1 MCQNRKF
8 HSIPSNYTQ
17 NLDIPETFDL
27 WYVYGYGMEKFTDSA
42 IRLEV
47 ETKLRTPL
55 KLLLLGFNKLYYRIY
70 SPDTVL
76 EMTNDTKK
84 KGGG

>member
-1 MCQNRKF
+1 M
-8 HSIPSNYTQ
+8 
-17 NLDIPETFDL
+17 PETFDL
-27 WYVYGYGMEKFTDSA
+27 WYVYWYGMEKFTDSA

-84 KGGG
+84 RGGLTQGLCPQ